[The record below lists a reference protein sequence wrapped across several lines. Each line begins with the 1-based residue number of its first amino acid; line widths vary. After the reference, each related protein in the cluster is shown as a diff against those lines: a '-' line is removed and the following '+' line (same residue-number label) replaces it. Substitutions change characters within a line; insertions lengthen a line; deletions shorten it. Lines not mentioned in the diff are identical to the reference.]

1 MPGLIQRY
9 NAVAEYS
16 ALISTH
22 ASPPPRTGRHRGGND
37 DLSSPFK
44 PRSPRTVLREEASE
58 WYEALAPPLEDL
70 QAVIRRMQADPDL
83 TQDHV
88 FAHLCPAAVLC
99 ALFVVALVAAR
110 QDSYVH
116 RMLDSPSLDG
126 CCAAIARFA
135 AVAVCAVVVSVVALK
150 CVIYGVAE
158 ACALVLAMET
168 GAKIRAREER
178 GVPTSN
184 LVLGGMM
191 L

>member
-16 ALISTH
+16 ALISTN
-22 ASPPPRTGRHRGGND
+22 ASPRPRKRRRGNH

-44 PRSPRTVLREEASE
+44 PRSPRTILHEEASE

-83 TQDHV
+83 TQNRV
-88 FAHLCPAAVLC
+88 FEYLCPAAVLC

-110 QDSYVH
+110 EDSYVH
-116 RMLDSPSLDG
+116 HTLDSLSLDG
-126 CCAAIARFA
+126 CCAAAARFA
-135 AVAVCAVVVSVVALK
+135 AIAVCSVAFSVVVLK
-150 CVIYGVAE
+150 CAVHGVAE
-158 ACALVLAMET
+158 ACALVVAMET
-168 GAKIRAREER
+168 REQMRMREER
-178 GVPTSN
+178 GVPTSG